1 MSEASSQAPHATNIP
16 VVRTRFAPSPTGFM
30 HIGNLRTALYAYL
43 LAKSEKLAR
52 EIQGF
57 NPVQA
62 GQDSSA
68 DKACLTGQD
77 AQTGQ
82 GSQSELASQGSSQG
96 HFILRIE
103 DTDQN
108 RLVEGA
114 TDLIYQSLAICGL
127 AHDEGPDLGG
137 PCGPYVQS
145 QRLDHYLPWAQ
156 ELVKK
161 GKAYYCFCPRT
172 EEASEVD
179 GAMQELVEDSD
190 GTKDEASTSAHAL
203 HQCACRDLSF
213 EEAQEKIAAGTPWVI
228 RQKMPKEGTT
238 SYDDLVFGPISV
250 ANEELEDQ
258 ILIKSDGFPTYNF
271 ANVVDDH
278 EMGITHV
285 VRGTEYLSSTPKYIL
300 LYEAFGWE
308 VPAFVHLPLI
318 LGEDG
323 KKLSK
328 RHGST
333 SLADLIAEG
342 YLPEAIVNYLA
353 FLGWSPGTNEEIFS
367 LEELKKVFD
376 VHRINN
382 SPAVFN
388 YTKLA
393 WYNGEY
399 LKKLSPDVFAD
410 LARPALEKAFGDKIA
425 DYETALTVLQTRIA
439 TLAEIPEKFEFVQG
453 LAPFDPSLYTNKRQ
467 KLTPALAQ
475 QVISATLPLLADLPT
490 YSYETLNDL
499 FQALPAQWNLKM
511 GQVMGALR
519 LGLTNQKVTPG
530 GPPELAA
537 ILGKEETMRRLQAS
551 LEYLQ
556 EINKENEEG
565 EEK

>member
-1 MSEASSQAPHATNIP
+1 MSEAPSQAPHSTNIP

-52 EIQGF
+52 EVQGLAPGEAGEAAPADQATPAGEDGQS
-57 NPVQA
+57 NQA
-62 GQDSSA
+62 GQA
-68 DKACLTGQD
+68 A
-77 AQTGQ
+77 
-82 GSQSELASQGSSQG
+82 SQG

-114 TDLIYQSLAICGL
+114 TELIYQSLAICGL
-127 AHDEGPDLGG
+127 AHDEGPDQGG

-172 EEASEVD
+172 EEANEAGEALQESAEDAD
-179 GAMQELVEDSD
+179 GINS
-190 GTKDEASTSAHAL
+190 EASTSPHAL
-203 HQCACRDLSF
+203 HQCACRDLSL

-353 FLGWSPGTNEEIFS
+353 FLGWSPGTNEELFS
-367 LEELKKVFD
+367 LEDLKKVFD

-399 LKKLSPDVFAD
+399 LKKLSPEAFAD

-453 LAPFDPSLYTNKRQ
+453 LAPFDSALYTNKRQ

-490 YSYETLNDL
+490 YSYEALNDL
-499 FQALPAQWNLKM
+499 FQALPAQWDLKM

-537 ILGKEETMRRLQAS
+537 ILGKEETIRRLQAS

>member
-1 MSEASSQAPHATNIP
+1 MTEASSQAPHSTNIP

-52 EIQGF
+52 EVQGLA
-57 NPVQA
+57 PEE
-62 GQDSSA
+62 
-68 DKACLTGQD
+68 TGQD
-77 AQTGQ
+77 GQTGHE
-82 GSQSELASQGSSQG
+82 SQVAQEGQASQEGQTSQESQAGHDASQG

-103 DTDQN
+103 DTDQK

-114 TDLIYQSLAICGL
+114 TKLIYQSLAICGL
-127 AHDEGPDLGG
+127 DHDEGPDLGG

-156 ELVKK
+156 ELVEK

-172 EEASEVD
+172 EEANEAD
-179 GAMQELVEDSD
+179 ELTPETAEESD
-190 GTKDEASTSAHAL
+190 ECKDEASTSAHAL
-203 HQCACRDLSF
+203 HHCACRDLSLD
-213 EEAQEKIAAGTPWVI
+213 EAQEKIAAGTPWVI

-238 SYDDLVFGPISV
+238 SYEDLVFGPISI

-342 YLPEAIVNYLA
+342 YLPEAIINYLA

-399 LKKLSPDVFAD
+399 LKKLSPKAFAD

-425 DYETALTVLQTRIA
+425 DYDTALTVLQTRIA
-439 TLAEIPEKFEFVQG
+439 TLAEIPEKLEFIQD
-453 LAPFDPSLYTNKRQ
+453 LAPFDASLYTNKRQ

-475 QVISATLPLLADLPT
+475 QIISDTLPLLANLST
-490 YSYETLNDL
+490 YSYGALNDL
-499 FQALPAQWNLKM
+499 FQALPTQWELKM

-556 EINKENEEG
+556 KIEKEG